1 MVEHNFLHGGTK
13 FTPWWND
20 LLLGS
25 KGTTLPWEKQY
36 NHKENVSDYHSAF
49 QNFRKS

>member
-20 LLLGS
+20 LVLGWFS
-25 KGTTLPWEKQY
+25 LFVTVRKDAGY
-36 NHKENVSDYHSAF
+36 DYDEA
-49 QNFRKS
+49 